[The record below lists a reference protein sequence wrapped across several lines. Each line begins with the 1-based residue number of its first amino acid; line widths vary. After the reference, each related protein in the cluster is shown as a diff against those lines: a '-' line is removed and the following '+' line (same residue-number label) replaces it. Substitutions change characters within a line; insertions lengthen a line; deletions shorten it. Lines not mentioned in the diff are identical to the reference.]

1 MIKKGTLY
9 IILKRCTVAWGL
21 ICDTPSTDNSY
32 DYNYCHH
39 LSNQSSASPRTAE
52 NSLAW
57 EGNEWWRLCRDLVG
71 RGDCSQA
78 HNAHSLQVIPFA
90 PWTHLLPHSPFFV
103 SLLFLYTSLAY
114 LAVSCLMRHVMC
126 HVMWRPQKLT
136 WNHYSLVE
144 KIAGS
149 SAGKEST
156 CNAEDPGS
164 IPGSRISSGE
174 GIGYPLQYSWASLVA
189 QTVKNLPP
197 MQETWVRSLGQEDP
211 LEEGRVT
218 HSSILA

>member
-39 LSNQSSASPRTAE
+39 LSNPVPHPALLRILLHGRVMSDGDSVGIWWGEETAVKLTMHTP
-52 NSLAW
+52 SMW
-57 EGNEWWRLCRDLVG
+57 
-71 RGDCSQA
+71 
-78 HNAHSLQVIPFA
+78 F
-90 PWTHLLPHSPFFV
+90 LLPLGHICSPIPFFV

-156 CNAEDPGS
+156 CSAGDPGS

-197 MQETWVRSLGQEDP
+197 MQETLVRSLGQEDP
-211 LEEGRVT
+211 LEEGMVT